1 MKLKRIIG
9 LVLIFTLMSSTY
21 VFAKPPRSPI
31 FMGEI
36 LEVQKDDNEKNT
48 KLLVEGYIKS
58 CDVYKEKLVAIIT
71 EETKVKSGC
80 KVENEKVEFKK
91 GDKVFIVLSEA
102 MTTSIPPQAT
112 AKMIKVS
119 KSA

>member
-1 MKLKRIIG
+1 MRLIRIVCIA
-9 LVLIFTLMSSTY
+9 LIFTLMSSTY

-58 CDVYKEKLVAIIT
+58 CDVYKENLVAIIT
-71 EETKVKSGC
+71 EETKIKSGC
-80 KVENEKVEFKK
+80 EEGSEKVEFKK
-91 GDKVFIVLSEA
+91 GDKVFIVLDEA
-102 MTTSIPPQAT
+102 MTKSIPPQVI

-119 KSA
+119 KK